1 MSDVSSERIKELL
14 SNPENLNLIA
24 SIAGGLS
31 GKKNENAPDES
42 KAVFQAAEEELP
54 PAKTTSAITD
64 KRIALL
70 NAIKP
75 YVSERKRERVEGL
88 VKAISIAGLISN
100 YRDYF

>member
-1 MSDVSSERIKELL
+1 MSDVSSEKIRELL
-14 SNPENLNLIA
+14 NNPENLNLIA

-31 GKKNENAPDES
+31 GKKNENAPDGN
-42 KAVFQAAEEELP
+42 KDGIAEKEEALP
-54 PAKTTSAITD
+54 MKIPALAD

-75 YVSERKRERVEGL
+75 YVNERKKERVEGL

-100 YRDYF
+100 YRDYI